1 MMKSNAGF
9 ANKVIEL
16 ILELSAEAQI
26 RRRGTVKDSP
36 EFHELTGAITAYG
49 KTLALL
55 TVLQQWEEF
64 YARIGQH
71 SVPASHPVS

>member
-49 KTLALL
+49 RALALF

-71 SVPASHPVS
+71 SVSASHPVS